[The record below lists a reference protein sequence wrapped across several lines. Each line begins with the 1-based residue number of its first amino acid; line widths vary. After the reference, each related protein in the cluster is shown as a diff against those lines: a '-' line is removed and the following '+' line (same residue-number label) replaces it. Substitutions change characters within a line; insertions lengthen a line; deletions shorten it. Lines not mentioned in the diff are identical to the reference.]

1 MAQETQR
8 GALYQSRGV
17 GWRGR
22 REEVSK
28 GRGCIPMADSC
39 WGLTENRKIL
49 QSNYLSIKKINKFF
63 KKKWNLLWGPT
74 ACSPRVT
81 RAVCSTAALSVALGA
96 LPLWWAGFYGCAG
109 RCGWL
114 LAWLVAKPCLMW
126 RLVAVGK
133 CGGSWHSCL
142 HGLEVLVLL
151 LPCCWAG
158 SGHTFGFT
166 APGLV
171 GAHWPAEAI
180 LGWPTVGLK
189 IPRAGVSLLTV
200 EVMTGCQA
208 ADGWASSWHGWLWG
222 LRCLQLVSAGWWV
235 QLDPRVAGWRTQL
248 SWNHCQPTG
257 RQIHVLRS
265 LLTIFSKLF
274 FFFCLKSISLLCIH
288 TQIHTHTNTYKIT
301 VQTEKWCEIQASYS
315 CCLPLVLEK
324 CLVGKIEDIDL
335 LQHFMLILP

>member
-1 MAQETQR
+1 MAQETQT

-22 REEVSK
+22 WEGVSK
-28 GRGCIPMADSC
+28 GRGCMYTHGWFMLKLD
-39 WGLTENRKIL
+39 RK
-49 QSNYLSIKKINKFF
+49 QKNSAKQLSFNKKINKFL

-96 LPLWWAGFYGCAG
+96 LPLWWTGYCGCTG
-109 RCGWL
+109 RRGWL

-171 GAHWPAEAI
+171 GAHWPAEPI

-200 EVMTGCQA
+200 EVMTGCE
-208 ADGWASSWHGWLWG
+208 G
-222 LRCLQLVSAGWWV
+222 CWWM
-235 QLDPRVAGWRTQL
+235 G
-248 SWNHCQPTG
+248 
-257 RQIHVLRS
+257 
-265 LLTIFSKLF
+265 
-274 FFFCLKSISLLCIH
+274 
-288 TQIHTHTNTYKIT
+288 
-301 VQTEKWCEIQASYS
+301 
-315 CCLPLVLEK
+315 
-324 CLVGKIEDIDL
+324 
-335 LQHFMLILP
+335 